1 MIVNH
6 IEQIL
11 ADAGIRVEVE
21 WQDNGLWLITD
32 ILYRADNPLIGFEDN
47 LPFEIPSMQ
56 PEKWLAAVIA
66 GETELAH
73 SLEVGV
79 DHAAT

>member
-11 ADAGIRVEVE
+11 ADAGIRAIVE
-21 WQDNGLWLITD
+21 WQDNGLWLIKEIYWT
-32 ILYRADNPLIGFEDN
+32 ADNPLVELD

-56 PEKWLAAVIA
+56 AEKWLAAVIE
-66 GETELAH
+66 GETEIAH

-79 DHAAT
+79 DHA